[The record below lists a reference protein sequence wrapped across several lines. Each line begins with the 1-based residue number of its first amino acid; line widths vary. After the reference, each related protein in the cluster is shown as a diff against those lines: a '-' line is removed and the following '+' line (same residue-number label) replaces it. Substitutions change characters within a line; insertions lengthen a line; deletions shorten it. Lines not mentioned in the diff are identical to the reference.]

1 MFASLKQIHFL
12 FKGHLDLFIHLH
24 VLAGADGCAFVIVL
38 LCMLILLKIFENLW
52 CGGKCLLTKFKK

>member
-38 LCMLILLKIFENLW
+38 LCMLILGFMI
-52 CGGKCLLTKFKK
+52 GKQL